1 MGTTIDLNGSIG
13 TIELDSQSVGWEEG
27 DLDYSYLEYEHYQ
40 TTSQDVTPS
49 SDDVGNT
56 GGDTVGGDSGVAT
69 DDDIT
74 SNHVQDSKNDMVVP
88 EVEPK
93 EKDEHTF
100 TTTTSLTTVEPETTG
115 SLEQKELSS
124 DSNLQPSQD
133 SATTTVTTTLPSTT
147 HGETQGV
154 QPISSESTIIN
165 HSQHLKAQMEQ
176 LIKEGKDHYRQGLYQ
191 QALQIQRS
199 ALASIEEHGDDTS
212 MNMTQQ
218 LQQEHTTLVES
229 AETAYHRAIL
239 KHDLAK
245 TKWRIAKQ
253 KHEDL
258 QHLTDQVHNSKVQVW
273 VTSVRYLHGELI
285 QKQSTTM
292 SLLQKQN
299 LDKDGLGHVCHHLY
313 ILHSLGSLCHKHLHQ
328 YDHAIQYYQQAL
340 DLESKVFARLEE
352 KRQADASG
360 NGLDLKEL
368 KQWSM
373 RVRTTRKKLGAI
385 HYITGRFDLALT
397 SSFASNVSSS

>member
-49 SDDVGNT
+49 SDDVGNSSGNT
-56 GGDTVGGDSGVAT
+56 GGGDSGVAT
-69 DDDIT
+69 DDASIP
-74 SNHVQDSKNDMVVP
+74 NHVQDSRNDMVVP
-88 EVEPK
+88 EVNSK

-100 TTTTSLTTVEPETTG
+100 TTTTALATVKPETTEP
-115 SLEQKELSS
+115 LEQNESYS
-124 DSNLQPSQD
+124 NRNLQPSQD
-133 SATTTVTTTLPSTT
+133 TTTIHTTT

-154 QPISSESTIIN
+154 RPISESTNID

-176 LIKEGKDHYRQGLYQ
+176 SIKEGKDHYRQGLYQ

-199 ALASIEEHGDDTS
+199 ALASIEECGHDTS

-218 LQQEHTTLVES
+218 LQQEHTTLVET

-239 KHDLAK
+239 KHDLTK

-253 KHEDL
+253 NHEDL
-258 QHLTDQVHNSKVQVW
+258 QHLTEQVHNSKVQVW
-273 VTSVRYLHGELI
+273 VSSVRYLHGELI

-292 SLLQKQN
+292 SLLQKKI
-299 LDKDGLGHVCHHLY
+299 LDKDALGHVCHHLY

-352 KRQADASG
+352 KRQAETSG

-385 HYITGRFDLALT
+385 HYITGRFDLALA